1 MFLGEIGFD
10 IGGREMSGSLFS
22 MGQVNSFYS
31 PNKILLGIGAAKQIG
46 KEARFLDG
54 RKALIVTDPGV
65 VKAGL
70 VESIKESLISENVEV
85 GIFDKVE
92 LEPPARV
99 IDDCGRIAREDGYN
113 IIVGLGGG
121 SSLDTAKGASII
133 ATNKGKVLD
142 YTGMDL
148 VPQRGLPKI
157 FLPTTGSGSEVT
169 RVFAPTDERD
179 NTKKVVYSIFN
190 LADVIIAD
198 PLLTISLPPDITA
211 DTGVDALV
219 GAIEAYVSV
228 CATPFSDILALDAI
242 RLISENLPTA
252 YAKGDHIS
260 ARLNM
265 TLAAILANLAW
276 QSGGLGAVH
285 ALSYVLET
293 ECHMRHA
300 RAASIMLPHV
310 MEYNKI
316 GNLVKYGQI
325 AKAMR
330 ENIKG
335 LTHYEAAERSV
346 SAVKRLLEAVNI
358 SFRLSDYGVSKGDLL
373 RLVEGAMRQARLFVP
388 NPRNL
393 TEEDVSN
400 IYSKAI

>member
-1 MFLGEIGFD
+1 M
-10 IGGREMSGSLFS
+10 EMKESIFS
-22 MGQVNSFYS
+22 TARIYSFFS
-31 PNKILLGIGAAKQIG
+31 PNKILLGAGAAKQIG

-54 RKALIVTDPGV
+54 QKALIVTDPGV

-70 VESIKESLISENVEV
+70 IESVKESLVSENVEV

-99 IDDCGRIAREDGYN
+99 IDDCAKIAREDGYN

-121 SSLDTAKGASII
+121 SSLDTAKGASIM

-148 VPQRGLPKI
+148 VTKRGLPKI

-198 PLLTISLPPDITA
+198 PLLTLSLPPDLTA

-228 CATPFSDILALDAI
+228 NATPFSDILALEAT
-242 RLISENLPTA
+242 RLISENLPMV

-265 TLAAILANLAW
+265 SLAAILANLAW

-285 ALSYVLET
+285 ALSYILET
-293 ECHMRHA
+293 ECHLKHA
-300 RAASIMLPHV
+300 RATSIMLPHV

-316 GNLVKYGQI
+316 GNLVKYAQI
-325 AKAMR
+325 AKAMG
-330 ENIKG
+330 ENIEG
-335 LTHYEAAERSV
+335 LPHYEAAERSV
-346 SAVKRLLEAVNI
+346 NAVKKLLTVVNI
-358 SFRLSDYGVSKGDLL
+358 SFRLSDYGVSKENLPG
-373 RLVEGAMRQARLFVP
+373 LVEGAMKQARLFVP

-393 TEEDVSN
+393 TEADVKN
-400 IYSKAI
+400 IYLKALE

>member
-1 MFLGEIGFD
+1 MKERI
-10 IGGREMSGSLFS
+10 FS
-22 MGQVNSFYS
+22 TVRIYSFFS
-31 PNKILLGIGAAKQIG
+31 PNKILLGVGAAKQVG
-46 KEARFLDG
+46 KEAKFLDG
-54 RKALIVTDPGV
+54 RKALIVTDSGV

-85 GIFDKVE
+85 DIFDKVE

-99 IDDCGRIAREDGYN
+99 IDECARIAREDGYN

-121 SSLDTAKGASII
+121 SSLDTAKGASIM
-133 ATNKGKVLD
+133 ATNKGSVLD
-142 YTGMDL
+142 YTGVDL
-148 VPQRGLPKI
+148 VPKRGLPKI

-198 PLLTISLPPDITA
+198 PLLTISLPPDLTA
-211 DTGVDALV
+211 DTGLDALV

-228 CATPFSDILALDAI
+228 NATPFSDILALEAI
-242 RLISENLPTA
+242 RLISENLPMV
-252 YAKGDHIS
+252 YAKGDHVS

-265 TLAAILANLAW
+265 SLAAILANLAW

-293 ECHMRHA
+293 ECHLRHA

-316 GNLVKYGQI
+316 GNLFKYGQI
-325 AKAMR
+325 AKAMG
-330 ENIKG
+330 EDIEG

-346 SAVKRLLEAVNI
+346 NAVMRLLEVVNI
-358 SFRLSDYGVSKGDLL
+358 SFTLSDYGVSKENLP
-373 RLVEGAMRQARLFVP
+373 RLVEGAMKQARLFVP

-393 TEEDVSN
+393 TEADVKN
-400 IYSKAI
+400 IYLKALE